1 MAAFLA
7 VVAILEMIF
16 GVGEFT
22 FGPSIMQMIAGL
34 IAFGFGVLTI
44 ATVWGFWQIHARW
57 EKHWAVEETL
67 TELAAAP
74 NRGRYT
80 PE

>member
-34 IAFGFGVLTI
+34 IAFGFGV
-44 ATVWGFWQIHARW
+44 R
-57 EKHWAVEETL
+57 
-67 TELAAAP
+67 
-74 NRGRYT
+74 
-80 PE
+80 